1 MSNLYCSSVAYVAV
15 AQWAASTAYAVGQIV
30 RQLATPTV
38 GNERCFRCTAAGTSG
53 SAEPAWAVAKGSA
66 TTDSGVTWAE
76 VTGQEAYQAPGAWAA
91 PHARI
96 ANMTAWMVAGD
107 VGYCSNDH
115 AETQASALTINTPGG
130 LSAQNYIESV
140 RRDGTS
146 HVPPQGSDYQAGAT
160 VSTTGSNGINLA
172 QGGSGLISTR
182 GISFTAG
189 SGTGSANI
197 TIGSGGGSQQTFRN
211 FTFTLGGSGGGS
223 ISGQNGNLTRFFDGA
238 IVFTSTSHSIG
249 SLGRTKWRNVSF
261 ALTGVVPTWLFGSF
275 GYNTACLDFEAC
287 DFSAFGAGK
296 TLFFPQVA
304 AAVATFKDCI
314 VGAGVTKATTGT
326 YPVEAIFVRTAAT
339 GVTYT
344 EEKYDPFGSQ
354 VDETV
359 IVHTGGANDGA
370 TAKSRNI
377 TTGGVAT
384 WNVPFEALPIATWNA
399 ATGAAKTVT
408 LEGLYNG
415 AALPTNDQIWIDV
428 EYLGS
433 SASPKGSYAS
443 GTKATRIDA
452 GAALLASTEA
462 WDSLAPARA
471 NATAYAL
478 GAVIKLASNPGR
490 IFFCTAA
497 GTSASSE
504 PAGYASAVD
513 GGAVTDGGASFRA
526 GIRFKLL
533 ASFTAALAGPVT
545 IYPKV
550 GKASATF
557 YVDPKPTVA

>member
-1 MSNLYCSSVAYVAV
+1 MSNLYCSSAAYTAV

-38 GNERCFRCTAAGTSG
+38 GNERCFRCSAAGTSG
-53 SAEPAWAVAKGSA
+53 SAEPSWALSKGA
-66 TTDSGVTWAE
+66 TTTDGSVTWTE

-91 PHARI
+91 PHARL
-96 ANMTAWMVAGD
+96 ANMTAWMAAGD

-115 AETQASALTINTPGG
+115 AETQSSAISINTPGG

-140 RRDGTS
+140 KRDSSS
-146 HVPPQGSDYQAGAT
+146 HIPPQGSDYLAGAT
-160 VSTTGSNGINLA
+160 VSTTGSNNINIA
-172 QGGSGLISTR
+172 TGGSGLANTR

-189 SGTGSANI
+189 SGTGSASI
-197 TIGSGGGSQQTFRN
+197 SIGSGGGSQQTLRN
-211 FTFTLGGSGGGS
+211 FTLTLGGSGGGS
-223 ISGQNGNLTRFFDGA
+223 ISGQNSNLTRFIDGA
-238 IVFTSTSHSIG
+238 IVFTSAAHSIG
-249 SLGRTKWRNVSF
+249 NLSRTKWRNVSF

-275 GYNTACLDFEAC
+275 GYNTASLDFEAC

-296 TLFFPQVA
+296 TLFYPQVA
-304 AAVATFKDCI
+304 SAVATFKDCI
-314 VGAGVTKATTGT
+314 CGAGVTKATAGT

-339 GVTYT
+339 GIAYT

-359 IVHTGGANDGA
+359 IVHTGGASDGT

-377 TTGGVAT
+377 TTGGAST
-384 WNVPFEALPIATWNA
+384 WNVPFEALPIAIWNA

-408 LEGLYNG
+408 LEGIYNG
-415 AALPTNDQIWIDV
+415 AAVPTNDQVWIDV

-452 GAALLASTEA
+452 GAALSASTEA

-471 NATAYAL
+471 NSATYAL
-478 GAVIKLASNPGR
+478 GAVTKLASNPGR
-490 IFFCTAA
+490 IFFCTGAGQSAA
-497 GTSASSE
+497 SE

-513 GGAVTDGGASFRA
+513 GGSVTDGGATFRA
-526 GIRFKLL
+526 GVRFKLQ

>member
-1 MSNLYCSSVAYVAV
+1 MSNLYCSSVAYAAV
-15 AQWAASTAYAVGQIV
+15 AAWAQGTYTVGQIV
-30 RQLATPTV
+30 RPSNPAV
-38 GNERCFRCTAAGTSG
+38 GNERCYRCTGPGTTGAS
-53 SAEPAWAVAKGSA
+53 EPTWATGKGSA
-66 TTDSGVTWAE
+66 TTDSGVTWTE

-96 ANMTAWMVAGD
+96 ANMTAWMAAGD

-115 AETQASALTINTPGG
+115 AETQASAISINTPGG
-130 LSAQNYIESV
+130 LSAPNYIESV
-140 RRDGTS
+140 RRDGSS
-146 HVPPQGSDYQAGAT
+146 HIPPQGSDYQAGAT
-160 VSTTGSNGINLA
+160 VSTTGGNNISIA
-172 QGGSGLISTR
+172 TGGSGLISTR
-182 GISFTAG
+182 GIAFTAG
-189 SGTGSANI
+189 SGTGSASIN
-197 TIGSGGGSQQTFRN
+197 IGSGGGSQQTLRN
-211 FTFTLGGSGGGS
+211 FTLTLGGSGGGS
-223 ISGQNGNLTRFFDGA
+223 ITTQNANLARFLDGA
-238 IVFTSTSHSIG
+238 VVFTSASHSIG
-249 SLGRTKWRNVSF
+249 CLGRTKWKNVAF
-261 ALTGVVPTWLFGSF
+261 ALTGTVPTWLFGSF
-275 GYNTACLDFEAC
+275 GYNTAIMDFEAC
-287 DFSAFGAGK
+287 DFSAFVSGK
-296 TLFFPQVA
+296 TLFFPQVS

-314 VGAGVTKATTGT
+314 VDAGVTKATTGT

-344 EEKYDPFGSQ
+344 EERYDPFGSQ

-359 IVHTGGANDGA
+359 IVHTGGASDGT

-377 TTGGVAT
+377 TAGVNAT
-384 WNVPFEALPIATWNA
+384 WNAPFEALPVATWNA
-399 ATGAAKTVT
+399 ATGAAKTAT
-408 LEGLYNG
+408 LEGIYNG

-433 SASPKGSYAS
+433 SASPRGSYAS

-452 GAALLASTEA
+452 GAALPASTEA
-462 WDSLAPARA
+462 WDSLAAARA
-471 NATAYAL
+471 NSTTYAL

-490 IFFCTAA
+490 IFFCTGQGQSAA
-497 GTSASSE
+497 SE

-513 GGAVTDGGASFRA
+513 GGSVTDGGATFRA
-526 GIRFKLL
+526 GVRFKLQ